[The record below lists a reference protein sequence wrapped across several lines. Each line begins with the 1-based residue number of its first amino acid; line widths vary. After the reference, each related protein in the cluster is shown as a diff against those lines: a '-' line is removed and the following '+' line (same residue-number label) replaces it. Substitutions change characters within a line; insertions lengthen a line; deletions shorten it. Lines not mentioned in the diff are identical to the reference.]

1 MIKRIVSI
9 VLCITFLL
17 SGNKAVVCN
26 ADQPKTNMFL
36 EQPVEIQNLR
46 ALNNETL
53 LEYMEDAVYSELVDT
68 LDYEEYY
75 VEEVTTRF
83 LSKEY
88 LEELAFNSQKNV
100 FFGYT
105 LLELEQQ
112 FDGKSYV
119 FTLGD
124 DGQTSVIEAKEIT
137 DDTYFKAVKNA
148 AIGAGAIIV
157 CASVAL
163 ITKNPAAAATA
174 GKTVKLIFT
183 VSSKGAQA
191 GTLIALQ
198 SGAVGGAMAA
208 VVEAFRTGD
217 WEEIKRE
224 GLLGASEGFKFGAI
238 AGTVAGVADGIRIVG
253 NTCFFKPGTPQAIK
267 YPSGVEFTTVDNVKY
282 PRFEKWAKAIAKFDK
297 PNMTEALNHTG
308 LSGNYYWDSKLANAQ
323 CGFQTTPKGYVW
335 HHVEDMQTMILIPQ
349 DLHSVAFGGM
359 SHTGGASLIKTFLE
373 LT

>member
-1 MIKRIVSI
+1 MIKRIVSL
-9 VLCITFLL
+9 VLCLTFLI
-17 SGNKAVVCN
+17 SGNEVLVCN
-26 ADQPKTNMFL
+26 A
-36 EQPVEIQNLR
+36 EQPNTNIVLELPAEFQDLR
-46 ALNNETL
+46 ALNNDTL
-53 LEYMEDAVYSELVDT
+53 LEYVEDAVYCELVDT
-68 LDYEEYY
+68 LDPEEFY

-83 LSKEY
+83 VSKEY

-105 LLELEQQ
+105 LLELKQQ
-112 FDGKSYV
+112 FDGKPYV

-124 DGQTSVIEAKEIT
+124 DGQTTVIEAREIT
-137 DDTYFKAVKNA
+137 DDTYAEAVKNV
-148 AIGAGAIIV
+148 AIGAGVIIV

-191 GTLIALQ
+191 GSLIALQ
-198 SGAVGGAMAA
+198 SGAIGGGMAA
-208 VVEAFRTGD
+208 VVEAIHTGD

-224 GLLGASEGFKFGAI
+224 GILGASEGFKFGAI
-238 AGTVAGVADGIRIVG
+238 AGTVAGVVDGIRIVG
-253 NTCFFKPGTPQAIK
+253 NTCYFKPGTPQAIK
-267 YPSGVEFTTVDNVKY
+267 YPSGVEFSTVDNVKY
-282 PRFEKWAKAIAKFDK
+282 PRFEKWAKATAKFDK
-297 PNMTEALNHTG
+297 PNVMDALNHTG

-349 DLHSVAFGGM
+349 DLHSVVFGGM
-359 SHTGGASLIKTFLE
+359 SHTGGASLIKAFLE
-373 LT
+373 IA